1 MKPCEGMLPVQAGLL
16 RPEPGLLLLSPGKD
30 VSSSWHIPTPSPPVI
45 FSGWGGGGNN
55 FRIILPIM
63 MLQKI
68 EMLQWFRSQ
77 LSFLALPELFLRHRW
92 TYRAA
97 IPLCCD
103 MLLAEGFK
111 VFFIHLKCRLLPKK
125 SNTFTVDCQQR
136 WVSDVTDDLN
146 LLISWEI
153 LLLENTERSMLFYQL
168 YKLLTPRWTNLAV

>member
-1 MKPCEGMLPVQAGLL
+1 MLIHPGISPTPV
-16 RPEPGLLLLSPGKD
+16 LLSSFQVGEGETI
-30 VSSSWHIPTPSPPVI
+30 SELFFLSWCCKKLKCCNDLDLNS
-45 FSGWGGGGNN
+45 
-55 FRIILPIM
+55 L
-63 MLQKI
+63 
-68 EMLQWFRSQ
+68 
-77 LSFLALPELFLRHRW
+77 FLALPEIFFRHRW
-92 TYRAA
+92 TYHGAA

-111 VFFIHLKCRLLPKK
+111 VFFIQLKCRLLPKK

>member
-1 MKPCEGMLPVQAGLL
+1 MKPCESMLPVQAGLL

-45 FSGWGGGGNN
+45 FSGWGEGGNN
-55 FRIILPIM
+55 FK
-63 MLQKI
+63 KI

-136 WVSDVTDDLN
+136 WVCDVTDDLN
-146 LLISWEI
+146 LLISREI
-153 LLLENTERSMLFYQL
+153 LLLENTGGSMLFYQL
-168 YKLLTPRWTNLAV
+168 YKL

>member
-1 MKPCEGMLPVQAGLL
+1 MKPCESMLPVQAGLL

-55 FRIILPIM
+55 FK
-63 MLQKI
+63 KI

-146 LLISWEI
+146 LLISREI
-153 LLLENTERSMLFYQL
+153 LLLENTGGSMLFYQL
-168 YKLLTPRWTNLAV
+168 YKL

>member
-1 MKPCEGMLPVQAGLL
+1 MKPCESMLPVQAGLL

-55 FRIILPIM
+55 FK
-63 MLQKI
+63 KI

-136 WVSDVTDDLN
+136 WVCDVTDDLN
-146 LLISWEI
+146 LLISREI
-153 LLLENTERSMLFYQL
+153 ILLENTGGSMLFYQL
-168 YKLLTPRWTNLAV
+168 YKL

>member
-1 MKPCEGMLPVQAGLL
+1 MKPCESMLPVQAGLL
-16 RPEPGLLLLSPGKD
+16 RPEPGLLLLSPEKD
-30 VSSSWHIPTPSPPVI
+30 VSSSWHIPTPSPPVT

-77 LSFLALPELFLRHRW
+77 LSFLALPEIFLRHRW

-97 IPLCCD
+97 IPLCCG

-111 VFFIHLKCRLLPKK
+111 VFFIQLKCRLLPKK
-125 SNTFTVDCQQR
+125 SNTSTVDCQQR

-146 LLISWEI
+146 LLKLRNSFAWKHRRKHVI
-153 LLLENTERSMLFYQL
+153 LSALQIVNS
-168 YKLLTPRWTNLAV
+168 KVN

>member
-1 MKPCEGMLPVQAGLL
+1 MKPCESMLPVQAGLL

-55 FRIILPIM
+55 FK
-63 MLQKI
+63 KI

-136 WVSDVTDDLN
+136 WVCDVTDDLN
-146 LLISWEI
+146 LLISREI
-153 LLLENTERSMLFYQL
+153 LLLENTGGSMLFYQL
-168 YKLLTPRWTNLAV
+168 YKL